1 MKDLLSKINNSLMA
15 KNNKFLPFMAIFVSL
30 FGIYSVVSMITRPQ
44 DIRELAANVNLGHIP
59 SGCYYVRGDC
69 TGPETR
75 SRVGSCKPVLICP
88 TKTPT
93 PAKVIIPTKV
103 PAMINCAECLSEG
116 SLSLCL
122 NVGEKV
128 SSCSAQLE
136 NTFSEFKVCVS
147 CQDLPVP
154 TPTSTPSPTETPQP
168 NLTPSPT
175 IPVITPG
182 S

>member
-1 MKDLLSKINNSLMA
+1 MENYFTKLPREFRTKKSIIVPLLVIGIA
-15 KNNKFLPFMAIFVSL
+15 L
-30 FGIYSVVSMITRPQ
+30 FGLISIVATVSNNF
-44 DIRELAANVNLGHIP
+44 DIRNFAAPANLGNIP
-59 SGCYYVRGDC
+59 AGCYYVRGDC

-168 NLTPSPT
+168 SLTPSPT